1 MPQKNTSDVIEQM
14 DRKLAR
20 IHEINCAFRMIMAQ
34 WGERPGGDG
43 VEQINALYAIHN
55 GIEDVLQGG

>member
-1 MPQKNTSDVIEQM
+1 MTEKATRDLMDQM
-14 DRKLAR
+14 DHKLVR
-20 IHEINCAFRMIMAQ
+20 INELNCAFRMIMAQ